1 MKPTQNQ
8 RKIKNYVTVNKNQFK
23 LTLANLGFIVLI
35 FVVIIMTVL
44 SPFYYDIYQ
53 GSDLYVHNYSAKIF
67 LTLLERLSLALI
79 TILLLAIL
87 YQILQVVFTHKVYGP
102 MVNFSKTFNR
112 ISQGDLTRKVFIR
125 RHDFLK
131 NEARQINEMMDAL
144 SNRITTIKTAND
156 LLLSAL
162 DQVGNSDVEKGASKY
177 VLDIVKKQA
186 NLCNE
191 HLSKFKLQGNNDIE
205 QPHTSTGQTHL
216 NPNTGRTHNNGVSP
230 FPTD

>member
-1 MKPTQNQ
+1 MEPSHNK
-8 RKIKNYVTVNKNQFK
+8 RKIKNYITVNKNQFK
-23 LTLANLGFIVLI
+23 LTLANLGFTVLI
-35 FVVIIMTVL
+35 FVVIIITVM
-44 SPFYYDIYQ
+44 SPFYYDIYR
-53 GSDLYVHNYSAKIF
+53 GNDLYVHNYSAKIF
-67 LTLLERLSLALI
+67 LTLLERLSYALI

-102 MVNFSKTFNR
+102 MINFSKTFNR

-162 DQVGNSDVEKGASKY
+162 EQVGNSDVEKGKSEHA
-177 VLDIVKKQA
+177 LNMVKKQA
-186 NLCNE
+186 HLCHE
-191 HLSKFKLQGNNDIE
+191 HLSKFKTQDNNDQE
-205 QPHTSTGQTHL
+205 HSHTSTRQPHL
-216 NPNTGRTHNNGVSP
+216 TSNTGTVHHNSVSH

>member
-1 MKPTQNQ
+1 MKPAHNQ
-8 RKIKNYVTVNKNQFK
+8 RKIKSYLTVNKNQFK
-23 LTLANLGFIVLI
+23 LTLAHLGFMVAI
-35 FVVIIMTVL
+35 FVVIILTVL
-44 SPFYYDIYQ
+44 SPFYYDIYR
-53 GSDLYVHNYSAKIF
+53 GNDLYVHNYSAKIF
-67 LTLLERLSLALI
+67 LTLLERLSYALI

-87 YQILQVVFTHKVYGP
+87 YQILQVVFTHKFYGP

-144 SNRITTIKTAND
+144 SNRITKIKTAND

-162 DQVGNSDVEKGASKY
+162 EQVGNRDVKIDMPEHT
-177 VLDIVKKQA
+177 LNMVKKQA
-186 NLCNE
+186 HLCHE
-191 HLSKFKLQGNNDIE
+191 HLSEFKIHANNN
-205 QPHTSTGQTHL
+205 QKQFRTSTGQTHL
-216 NPNTGRTHNNGVSP
+216 NPNTRRTNHDGVSL

>member
-1 MKPTQNQ
+1 MKPTHNK
-8 RKIKNYVTVNKNQFK
+8 RKIKSYLTVNKNQFK
-23 LTLANLGFIVLI
+23 LTLTNLGFTVLI
-35 FVVIIMTVL
+35 FVVIIITVL
-44 SPFYYDIYQ
+44 SPFYYDIYR
-53 GSDLYVHNYSAKIF
+53 GNDLYVHNYSAKIF
-67 LTLLERLSLALI
+67 LALLERLTFALI

-87 YQILQVVFTHKVYGP
+87 YQILQVVFTHKFYGP

-144 SNRITTIKTAND
+144 SDHIRKMKTAND

-162 DQVGNSDVEKGASKY
+162 EDVENSDAEKGTSEY

-191 HLSKFKLQGNNDIE
+191 HLSNFKLQGNNDQK

-216 NPNTGRTHNNGVSP
+216 NPNTGRTLNNEASP
-230 FPTD
+230 FPTG